1 MKAVIITVND
11 RDLID
16 LIGNVDVS
24 MLVDKIIEHDMKA
37 SGKKINKKIR
47 KIIIILLS
55 AILSVI
61 SVILTIFYKS
71 RKQPCKK

>member
-37 SGKKINKKIR
+37 SEKKINTKIR

>member
-37 SGKKINKKIR
+37 SGKKINTKIR
-47 KIIIILLS
+47 KIIEL
-55 AILSVI
+55 ANV
-61 SVILTIFYKS
+61 
-71 RKQPCKK
+71 CAD

>member
-37 SGKKINKKIR
+37 SGKKINTKIR

-71 RKQPCKK
+71 RKQPSKK